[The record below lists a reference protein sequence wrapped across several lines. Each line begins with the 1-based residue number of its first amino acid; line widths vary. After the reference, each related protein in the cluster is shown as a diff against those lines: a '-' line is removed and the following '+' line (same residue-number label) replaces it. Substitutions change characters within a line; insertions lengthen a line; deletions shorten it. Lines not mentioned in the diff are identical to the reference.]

1 MEKFVLSQD
10 YSFFLVLLRKI
21 RKQSGLTQQQLAQ
34 KLNQS
39 QSFVSKCERGERR
52 IDIVEMRNFCMA
64 MGVSLR
70 SFIEELELGLADE
83 GTRDE

>member
-52 IDIVEMRNFCMA
+52 IDIVELRDFCVA

-70 SFIEELELGLADE
+70 SFIEELELGLEDE
-83 GTRDE
+83 EA